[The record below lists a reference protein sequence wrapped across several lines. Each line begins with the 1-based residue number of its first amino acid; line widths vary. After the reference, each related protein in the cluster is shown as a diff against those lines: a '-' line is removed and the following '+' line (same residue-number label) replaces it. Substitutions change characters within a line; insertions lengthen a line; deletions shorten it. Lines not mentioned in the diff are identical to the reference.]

1 MVRAGLRGSTR
12 LRGAL
17 GARRDEARCEAHLR
31 DCKDGVGNLVRYA
44 VRIYHLVSMPHALN
58 TAPDGL
64 RHIAL
69 PCLACRGRRSAGR
82 SDPFGFH

>member
-1 MVRAGLRGSTR
+1 VRAGLRGSTR

-44 VRIYHLVSMPHALN
+44 VRIYHLVSMPHALQ
-58 TAPDGL
+58 GL
-64 RHIAL
+64 VLSVGADS
-69 PCLACRGRRSAGR
+69 ARG
-82 SDPFGFH
+82 